1 MSAQANFAA
10 SLLIHAAALRAY
22 RAKKET
28 ARLFWTVPD
37 LILCLVEN
45 SSDRDRRSVIRIGNL
60 DSGLLRARMHD
71 LAISNVDSH
80 MSAVADDVA
89 GLCAAQA
96 AVDFCSH
103 TSVCRRGMRKGHTEV
118 LIYAHHET
126 GAVRTVSKARPAIF
140 IGIANELKREFRN
153 RTSGRGCGRMG
164 SRRAGRL
171 NGFCLSC
178 RCTLGRGLLCAAF
191 HCCAF

>member
-37 LILCLVEN
+37 LILSLVEN

-80 MSAVADDVA
+80 MSAVADDIA
-89 GLCAAQA
+89 RLSTAQA
-96 AVDFCSH
+96 SCHLRTDV
-103 TSVCRRGMRKGHTEV
+103 SVR
-118 LIYAHHET
+118 
-126 GAVRTVSKARPAIF
+126 
-140 IGIANELKREFRN
+140 
-153 RTSGRGCGRMG
+153 
-164 SRRAGRL
+164 
-171 NGFCLSC
+171 
-178 RCTLGRGLLCAAF
+178 
-191 HCCAF
+191 